1 MKERL
6 NTSIQSASLI
16 LVAAGLAWVVWS
28 NDTTMR
34 DMLTYLII
42 LIIAIESLSL
52 YLIGKIY
59 PESHTTYKT
68 GIIASLVI
76 LLGIKIMLPDFF
88 VPLTIFVFAINFLYN
103 FYTNNKR
110 KKGAFKRRVDKKLR
124 SR

>member
-28 NDTTMR
+28 NDATIR

-42 LIIAIESLSL
+42 LTIVIESLSL
-52 YLIGKIY
+52 YLVGKIY
-59 PESHTTYKT
+59 PESHTTYKS
-68 GIIASLVI
+68 GILASLVI
-76 LLGIKIMLPDFF
+76 LLGIKTMLPDMF

-103 FYTNNKR
+103 FYTHNKR
-110 KKGAFKRRVDKKLR
+110 KKGAFKRRDNKKLK
-124 SR
+124 SK